1 MPKSKVRKKNGKK
14 VKYNPKPTGLSK
26 TKMKKLMEMIS
37 GQQKSMQDAGQDNVV
52 LEISEDF
59 SNKINL
65 APTDEIST
73 EGPSLSY
80 SEENLTRNEG

>member
-1 MPKSKVRKKNGKK
+1 MPKSKVRKKNGKN

-37 GQQKSMQDAGQDNVV
+37 GQQKSMQESQDNVV

-59 SNKINL
+59 SKKINL
-65 APTDEIST
+65 TPTDEIST
-73 EGPSLSY
+73 DGPALSY

>member
-14 VKYNPKPTGLSK
+14 VKHNPKPTGLSK

-37 GQQKSMQDAGQDNVV
+37 GQQKSMQESQDNVV

-59 SNKINL
+59 SKKINL
-65 APTDEIST
+65 TPTGEIST
-73 EGPSLSY
+73 DGPALSY
-80 SEENLTRNEG
+80 SEEIFTGNEG